1 MPHRFPIAAFFLL
14 LGTTNSPL
22 SAMAGEHTDTL
33 AARTFAS
40 DAADFVD
47 AAGHGF
53 ASPGRW
59 NAGDLKTFGIVLLF
73 TTGALLL
80 DDEVRDVL
88 LRNEAS
94 GLGET
99 LIDVGFQ
106 YGKPGL
112 TSMGALGFYGAG
124 TAFGSS
130 WARETGIMILENV
143 VVAGLTQQ
151 TLRVMVGRARPKEN
165 LGNHD
170 FEPFTTDDRFASFI
184 SGHAA
189 MAFGTST
196 VLARQIDNTWA
207 SVGLYAL
214 AALTPISRV
223 YTDRHWFS
231 DALMG
236 SALGYFTANTVVNWH
251 RRHPHFSD
259 RFSILP
265 TGNGFAATLRF

>member
-1 MPHRFPIAAFFLL
+1 MRHRSLVAALLL
-14 LGTTNSPL
+14 LGTMNSPL
-22 SAMAGEHTDTL
+22 PAMAGERADTL
-33 AARTFAS
+33 AARTFSS
-40 DAADFVD
+40 DASDFVD

-53 ASPGRW
+53 TSPGRW
-59 NAGDLKTFGIVLLF
+59 DAGDLKTFGIVLLI

-80 DDEVRDVL
+80 DEEVRDVF

-99 LIDVGFQ
+99 LIEVGFQ

-112 TSMGALGFYGAG
+112 TSMGALGLYGAG
-124 TAFGSS
+124 TALGSN
-130 WARETGIMILENV
+130 WARDTGMMILENV

-151 TLRVMVGRARPKEN
+151 TLRVIVGRARPKEN
-165 LGNHD
+165 LGNHH
-170 FEPFTTDDRFASFI
+170 FEPFTIDDPFASFI

-189 MAFGTST
+189 IAFGTST
-196 VLARQIDNTWA
+196 VLARQIDNPWA
-207 SVGLYAL
+207 SIGLYAL
-214 AALTPISRV
+214 AALTPISRM

-231 DALMG
+231 DAFMG
-236 SALGYFTANTVVNWH
+236 SALGYFAANTLVNWH
-251 RRHPHFSD
+251 RRHPHFSS